1 MGKTPKISANSLQI
15 GRENVNISR
24 EIVHFA
30 NYELILI
37 SPLIC
42 RLRKMCGRGRDKVTL
57 EEVQELMENFMR
69 EPENPEDPFI
79 VAGHLVPGDEEE
91 NTHLS
96 LVISSSSIIENIL
109 HDPVDKGLHIDY
121 THGLS
126 TGIYFTFNF

>member
-1 MGKTPKISANSLQI
+1 
-15 GRENVNISR
+15 
-24 EIVHFA
+24 
-30 NYELILI
+30 
-37 SPLIC
+37 
-42 RLRKMCGRGRDKVTL
+42 MCGRGREKVTL